1 MELII
6 NTDGASRGN
15 PGQASW
21 GFVIRQKS
29 GVILH
34 EAGKAI
40 GIATNNI
47 AEYTAV
53 FEALEYLRKETERP
67 QEIAV
72 LILADS
78 QLVVN
83 QLSGKFRIKNKF
95 LRVIYDQIKSLEPK
109 FKSIKYRAIKREEN
123 FLADRMANLALDKYP
138 VLL

>member
-21 GFVIRQKS
+21 GFVIKQKN

-34 EAGKAI
+34 EEGKAI

-47 AEYTAV
+47 AEYSAV
-53 FEALEYLRKETERP
+53 FEALEYLRTKVKKSGEMV
-67 QEIAV
+67 ILV
-72 LILADS
+72 LADS

-83 QLSGKFRIKNKF
+83 QLTGKFRIKNEF
-95 LRVIYDQIKSLEPK
+95 LKIIYDQIKSIESE
-109 FKSIKYRAIKREEN
+109 FKSIKYKAIPRAEN
-123 FLADRMANLALDKYP
+123 FLADKIANLALDRASH
-138 VLL
+138 